1 VSRHA
6 VKRNLRAEIE
16 TALEGGTP
24 PVTPLTFYD
33 LLIPPGVDFGSLQ
46 KKGLAIAARR
56 DVFHREFDEVTVKQ
70 IDEQGMRWT
79 HYETPIGTLS
89 EVHKQGAYDAFC
101 PVEHLIKNRDDYR
114 IAEFIVNH
122 THYLPRYPDFLKQ
135 QANIGEAGIVIAH
148 TCYSPLID
156 LQIRWIGQERF
167 CYELV
172 DNEDALMNLYSC
184 LRSKHRKMYEVVAA
198 SPAEYVLYGG
208 NIVPEMIGPE
218 RIRDYVLPCWQEF
231 SDKLMNENKKLG
243 VHLDAENRLIM
254 EIVGD
259 STLYF
264 IEALTPPPDC
274 SISVAEARETW
285 PDKKIWINFPSSIHV
300 SSEKRIRQV
309 TQEIMEQAGQRDG
322 FLMGVTEDIPAQ
334 HMIRSLS
341 VILETIGE
349 CC

>member
-1 VSRHA
+1 
-6 VKRNLRAEIE
+6 
-16 TALEGGTP
+16 
-24 PVTPLTFYD
+24 
-33 LLIPPGVDFGSLQ
+33 
-46 KKGLAIAARR
+46 
-56 DVFHREFDEVTVKQ
+56 
-70 IDEQGMRWT
+70 
-79 HYETPIGTLS
+79 
-89 EVHKQGAYDAFC
+89 
-101 PVEHLIKNRDDYR
+101 
-114 IAEFIVNH
+114 
-122 THYLPRYPDFLKQ
+122 
-135 QANIGEAGIVIAH
+135 
-148 TCYSPLID
+148 
-156 LQIRWIGQERF
+156 
-167 CYELV
+167 
-172 DNEDALMNLYSC
+172 
-184 LRSKHRKMYEVVAA
+184 
-198 SPAEYVLYGG
+198 
-208 NIVPEMIGPE
+208 
-218 RIRDYVLPCWQEF
+218 VLPCWQEF